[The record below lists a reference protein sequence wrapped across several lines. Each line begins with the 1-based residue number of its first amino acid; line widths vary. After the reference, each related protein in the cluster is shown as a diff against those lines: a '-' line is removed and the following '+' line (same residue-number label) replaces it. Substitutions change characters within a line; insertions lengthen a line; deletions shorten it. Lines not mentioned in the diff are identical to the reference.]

1 MAVFGELIAA
11 YLFLAGTGAGGIA
24 VASLADLL
32 AVRAPFGEGAPPSVA
47 EASPAERLAAFTLAA
62 SWGALALGTACLAA
76 DLGRIDR
83 VLALF
88 LAPAPTLMNLG
99 AWALAALIAVG
110 GALVLVRFLYLPQ
123 VTRRVVVVG
132 EVVAVAL
139 AAVVAVYAGL
149 LLSMLPGVRLWASP
163 AVPVLFVL
171 SAASCGCAVV
181 VGAALFVE
189 NDGEVRRLVRRVLTV
204 DIAVVVAEMAAAA
217 WFLGAALAS
226 DHPGVAASA
235 ESLLHG
241 SAALPWWIGFG
252 LCGLLVPL
260 VAETVLGLRGRS
272 RHGAG
277 GLERFPVAS
286 RSAAPVPD
294 ASSATT
300 SVAPAVLAV
309 LAACVLVGG
318 IGLRGAIEDAGA
330 HRPLELRDPA
340 SVSVGTD
347 PSPAADVP
355 HSEREESA
363 LWSN

>member
-1 MAVFGELIAA
+1 MFGELIAA

-149 LLSMLPGVRLWASP
+149 LLQMLPGVRLWASP

-189 NDGEVRRLVRRVLTV
+189 NDGEVGRLVRRVLAV
-204 DIAVVVAEMAAAA
+204 DIVVIVAEMAVAA

-260 VAETVLGLRGRS
+260 AAETVLGLRGRS
-272 RHGAG
+272 RHRIG
-277 GLERFPVAS
+277 GFDGRPPAAS

-294 ASSATT
+294 ACSATAP
-300 SVAPAVLAV
+300 VAPAALAV

-318 IGLRGAIEDAGA
+318 IGLRGAVVDAGA
-330 HRPLELRDPA
+330 HRPLELQDPA
-340 SVSVGTD
+340 SVSLGAD
-347 PSPAADVP
+347 PSSAADAP